1 MLDVRLLL
9 LLNPWLTV
17 EMYLI
22 QICFITLQDFIWT
35 GRIVSFLISWD
46 RVTNFNIFL
55 LFLVTPGFFKLA
67 LSESLLK
74 EIKPREP
81 WEILSLKHKIITKMH
96 WKFHSPMEKSQ
107 TFSFEKKLEIRFTP
121 PIKISIQWGLMIIYW
136 SLDSWFGYWPS
147 TGWSLV
153 LWFFKFH
160 ELYLFFSCTR
170 KILEKQC
177 LNLNVLKIFLEFLFT
192 ASWKKYCFFLQLCN
206 LEI

>member
-35 GRIVSFLISWD
+35 GRIVSSLISWD

-107 TFSFEKKLEIRFTP
+107 TFSFEKKT
-121 PIKISIQWGLMIIYW
+121 GNTIYTTYQNLYPMR
-136 SLDSWFGYWPS
+136 SYDNLLKSWFLVWLLTINS
-147 TGWSLV
+147 LITGTL
-153 LWFFKFH
+153 
-160 ELYLFFSCTR
+160 
-170 KILEKQC
+170 IL
-177 LNLNVLKIFLEFLFT
+177 
-192 ASWKKYCFFLQLCN
+192 
-206 LEI
+206 